1 MAHSSVSP
9 CQHRGGQLS
18 APTSMILAMLFHTIV
33 MARYAKSFKMIAEMC
48 YSNKMKNP
56 EDIKAWAER
65 QKDDQS
71 STADDKRREKLKS
84 LMRDF
89 SRILPQGLTVEEAA
103 RHPLNIVMFDI
114 FDELKARYIDIE
126 TLEGSLVQ
134 PELLYFVAKI
144 TQEAND
150 TSEPSGDFDKNGN
163 LVQ

>member
-1 MAHSSVSP
+1 
-9 CQHRGGQLS
+9 
-18 APTSMILAMLFHTIV
+18 
-33 MARYAKSFKMIAEMC
+33 MC
-48 YSNKMKNP
+48 YVCKMENP

-71 STADDKRREKLKS
+71 STADDKRRKKLKS

-89 SRILPQGLTVEEAA
+89 SKLLPQGLTVEEAA

-134 PELLYFVAKI
+134 PELLYFVAQI
-144 TQEAND
+144 TQKAND
-150 TSEPSGDFDKNGN
+150 TGEPSGDFDKNGN
-163 LVQ
+163 LVQSEKKGHPKMT

>member
-1 MAHSSVSP
+1 MSL
-9 CQHRGGQLS
+9 HRKNS
-18 APTSMILAMLFHTIV
+18 LAV
-33 MARYAKSFKMIAEMC
+33 DKKEPNSFMWGAEMC
-48 YSNKMKNP
+48 YECKMQNP
-56 EDIKAWAER
+56 EEIKAWAER
-65 QKDDQS
+65 QKDDQF
-71 STADDKRREKLKS
+71 STADDKRRKKLKS

-89 SRILPQGLTVEEAA
+89 SKILPQGLTVKEAA

-144 TQEAND
+144 TQKAND

>member
-1 MAHSSVSP
+1 
-9 CQHRGGQLS
+9 
-18 APTSMILAMLFHTIV
+18 
-33 MARYAKSFKMIAEMC
+33 
-48 YSNKMKNP
+48 MKNP
-56 EDIKAWAER
+56 EDIKAWAQR

-89 SRILPQGLTVEEAA
+89 TKILPKGLTVEEAA
-103 RHPLNIVMFDI
+103 QHPLNLMMFDI

-144 TQEAND
+144 TQEASD
-150 TSEPSGDFDKNGN
+150 TDEASWDLDKR
-163 LVQ
+163 

>member
-1 MAHSSVSP
+1 
-9 CQHRGGQLS
+9 
-18 APTSMILAMLFHTIV
+18 
-33 MARYAKSFKMIAEMC
+33 MC
-48 YSNKMKNP
+48 YGCQMKNP

-71 STADDKRREKLKS
+71 STADDKRRKKLKS

-89 SRILPQGLTVEEAA
+89 SKILPQGLTVEEAA

-150 TSEPSGDFDKNGN
+150 TSEPSGDFDENGN

>member
-1 MAHSSVSP
+1 
-9 CQHRGGQLS
+9 
-18 APTSMILAMLFHTIV
+18 
-33 MARYAKSFKMIAEMC
+33 MC
-48 YSNKMKNP
+48 YVCKMENP

-71 STADDKRREKLKS
+71 STADDKRRKKLKS

-89 SRILPQGLTVEEAA
+89 SKILPQGLTVEEAA

-134 PELLYFVAKI
+134 PELLYFVAQI
-144 TQEAND
+144 TQKAND
-150 TSEPSGDFDKNGN
+150 TSEPSGNFDENGN
-163 LVQ
+163 LVQSEKKGHPKVT

>member
-1 MAHSSVSP
+1 
-9 CQHRGGQLS
+9 
-18 APTSMILAMLFHTIV
+18 
-33 MARYAKSFKMIAEMC
+33 
-48 YSNKMKNP
+48 MKNP

-65 QKDDQS
+65 QRDDQS

-89 SRILPQGLTVEEAA
+89 SKILPQGLTVEEATQ
-103 RHPLNIVMFDI
+103 HPLNIVMFDI

>member
-1 MAHSSVSP
+1 
-9 CQHRGGQLS
+9 
-18 APTSMILAMLFHTIV
+18 
-33 MARYAKSFKMIAEMC
+33 
-48 YSNKMKNP
+48 MKNP

-114 FDELKARYIDIE
+114 FDELNLGTDFYNSKME
-126 TLEGSLVQ
+126 LVKTV
-134 PELLYFVAKI
+134 PYKNNYGYFFSSDENSWHGMEKKEIKKDRRCIQVNYVTFKTDWPVA
-144 TQEAND
+144 
-150 TSEPSGDFDKNGN
+150 
-163 LVQ
+163 

>member
-1 MAHSSVSP
+1 
-9 CQHRGGQLS
+9 
-18 APTSMILAMLFHTIV
+18 
-33 MARYAKSFKMIAEMC
+33 
-48 YSNKMKNP
+48 MKNP
-56 EDIKAWAER
+56 EDIKAWAEAQR
-65 QKDDQS
+65 DDQS
-71 STADDKRREKLKS
+71 STADDKRSKKLKS

-89 SRILPQGLTVEEAA
+89 SKILPQGLTVEEAA

-150 TSEPSGDFDKNGN
+150 TSGLSGNFDENGN
-163 LVQ
+163 LVK

>member
-1 MAHSSVSP
+1 
-9 CQHRGGQLS
+9 
-18 APTSMILAMLFHTIV
+18 
-33 MARYAKSFKMIAEMC
+33 
-48 YSNKMKNP
+48 MKNP

-65 QKDDQS
+65 QKDDQY

-144 TQEAND
+144 TQETND
-150 TSEPSGDFDKNGN
+150 TSEPSGDFDKNGD
-163 LVQ
+163 LVQWEKKGHPEVIPNSHNFLICLLRTKAIKASNKL

>member
-1 MAHSSVSP
+1 M
-9 CQHRGGQLS
+9 LS
-18 APTSMILAMLFHTIV
+18 RLANNF
-33 MARYAKSFKMIAEMC
+33 RPGAEIC
-48 YSNKMKNP
+48 YPYYMQNP
-56 EDIKAWAER
+56 EDIWAWAER
-65 QKDDQS
+65 QKDNQF

-144 TQEAND
+144 TQDANA

-163 LVQ
+163 LVK

>member
-1 MAHSSVSP
+1 
-9 CQHRGGQLS
+9 
-18 APTSMILAMLFHTIV
+18 
-33 MARYAKSFKMIAEMC
+33 
-48 YSNKMKNP
+48 MKNP
-56 EDIKAWAER
+56 KDIKAWAER

-89 SRILPQGLTVEEAA
+89 TKILPKGLTVEEAA
-103 RHPLNIVMFDI
+103 QHPLNLMMFDI

-144 TQEAND
+144 TQEASD
-150 TSEPSGDFDKNGN
+150 TDEASWDLDKR
-163 LVQ
+163 

>member
-1 MAHSSVSP
+1 MVSHYLRDGEHHNTSKLLRLP
-9 CQHRGGQLS
+9 LHRKNN
-18 APTSMILAMLFHTIV
+18 PTV
-33 MARYAKSFKMIAEMC
+33 DKKEPNSFRWGAEMC
-48 YSNKMKNP
+48 YSYLMKNP

-71 STADDKRREKLKS
+71 STADDKRRKKLKS

-89 SRILPQGLTVEEAA
+89 SKILPHGLTVEEAA
-103 RHPLNIVMFDI
+103 QHPLNIVMFDI

-144 TQEAND
+144 TQEADD
-150 TSEPSGDFDKNGN
+150 TGEPSGDFDKNGN

>member
-1 MAHSSVSP
+1 MDVWWKI
-9 CQHRGGQLS
+9 LK
-18 APTSMILAMLFHTIV
+18 TSKHGL
-33 MARYAKSFKMIAEMC
+33 
-48 YSNKMKNP
+48 N
-56 EDIKAWAER
+56 R

-71 STADDKRREKLKS
+71 STADDKRRKKLKS

-89 SRILPQGLTVEEAA
+89 SKILPQGLTVEEAA

-144 TQEAND
+144 TQEAKD

-163 LVQ
+163 LVQSEKKGHPKVT

>member
-1 MAHSSVSP
+1 
-9 CQHRGGQLS
+9 
-18 APTSMILAMLFHTIV
+18 
-33 MARYAKSFKMIAEMC
+33 
-48 YSNKMKNP
+48 MKNP

-65 QKDDQS
+65 QKDDPA

-103 RHPLNIVMFDI
+103 QHPLNIVMFDI

-144 TQEAND
+144 TQEDNYA
-150 TSEPSGDFDKNGN
+150 SELARDFDKNGC
-163 LVQ
+163 LTQ

>member
-1 MAHSSVSP
+1 
-9 CQHRGGQLS
+9 
-18 APTSMILAMLFHTIV
+18 
-33 MARYAKSFKMIAEMC
+33 
-48 YSNKMKNP
+48 MKNP
-56 EDIKAWAER
+56 ENIKAWAER

-71 STADDKRREKLKS
+71 STADDKRRKKLKS

-89 SRILPQGLTVEEAA
+89 SKILPHGLTVEEAA
-103 RHPLNIVMFDI
+103 QHPLNIVMFDI